1 MDYRK
6 TNAPTTT
13 VTRDMMELC
22 EDTGNVYESVAI
34 IGKRANQISVEIKND
49 LSKKLAEFASYND
62 NLEEVF
68 ENREQIEISRYYEKL
83 PKPTLIATQEYVEGK
98 IYYRNPA
105 KEKKNCS
112 NDTAYSIC
120 LFVVGNRPAGC
131 GHLHARR
138 TVHRSGRSDGACF
151 QASGSGFGRRR
162 ISVYLGLVRNIVAQC
177 TGCLLYDIPFP

>member
-1 MDYRK
+1 MTIANCHSEQSPNIAQPNYQLSIINYIDKFMDYRK

-13 VTRDMMELC
+13 VTRDMMELS
-22 EDTGNVYESVAI
+22 EDTGNIYETVAI

-83 PKPTLIATQEYVEGK
+83 PKPSLIATQEYVEGK

-105 KEKKNCS
+105 KEKEK
-112 NDTAYSIC
+112 
-120 LFVVGNRPAGC
+120 L
-131 GHLHARR
+131 
-138 TVHRSGRSDGACF
+138 
-151 QASGSGFGRRR
+151 Q
-162 ISVYLGLVRNIVAQC
+162 
-177 TGCLLYDIPFP
+177 